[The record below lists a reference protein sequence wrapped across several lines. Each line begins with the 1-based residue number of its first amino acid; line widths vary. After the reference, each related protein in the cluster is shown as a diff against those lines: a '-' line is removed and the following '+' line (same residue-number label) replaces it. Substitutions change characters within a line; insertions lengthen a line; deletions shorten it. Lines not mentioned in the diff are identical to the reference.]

1 MAYIIIGLGNPG
13 PEYAKTRHNAGR
25 MAVELFAKQEG
36 FSEFA
41 LKKVAKAS
49 VSEGVI
55 EGDGKDEK
63 VTLVIP
69 EVSMNLS
76 GKVVPSFVKSVKA
89 AQKLLV
95 IRDDLDLPLGV
106 IKMTGYGRGSGGH
119 KGVESIMRTLK
130 TKEFAQMKI
139 GISGATPKGKLK
151 KPGSEEKVITHVIGK
166 FSPKEEE
173 VLKETLKRGA
183 TSSPTASTKRCSKQI
198 LASYHLILPLKPTD
212 FPKLNP
218 ATKLPS

>member
-13 PEYAKTRHNAGR
+13 NEYAKTRHNAGR
-25 MAVELFAKQEG
+25 MTVELFAKTEG
-36 FSEFA
+36 FPEFVLRKA
-41 LKKVAKAS
+41 AKAS
-49 VSEGVI
+49 VSEGLI
-55 EGDGKDEK
+55 ESTGKDEK
-63 VTLVIP
+63 VSLVIP

-76 GKVVPSFVKSVKA
+76 GKVAPSFVKSVKA

-106 IKMTGYGRGSGGH
+106 IKITGYGRGSGGH
-119 KGVESIMRTLK
+119 KGVESIMRALK

-166 FSPKEEE
+166 FSPKEELI
-173 VLKETLKRGA
+173 LKETLRRAAKAAR
-183 TSSPTASTKRCSKQI
+183 
-198 LASYHLILPLKPTD
+198 LFVSYGIDKAMLEANTH
-212 FPKLNP
+212 
-218 ATKLPS
+218 

>member
-1 MAYIIIGLGNPG
+1 MAYVIIGLGNPG

-25 MAVELFAKQEG
+25 MVVELLAKKEG
-36 FSEFA
+36 FDEFA
-41 LKKVAKAS
+41 LKKTAKAS
-49 VSEGVI
+49 VVEDSI
-55 EGDGKDEK
+55 DGEK
-63 VTLVIP
+63 TVLVLP

-89 AQKLLV
+89 AKNLLV

-119 KGVESIMRTLK
+119 KGVESIMRALK

-166 FSPKEEE
+166 FSPKEEL
-173 VLKETLKRGA
+173 VLKKTLARAAEAARLFVSDGIDKA
-183 TSSPTASTKRCSKQI
+183 MLVANTK
-198 LASYHLILPLKPTD
+198 
-212 FPKLNP
+212 
-218 ATKLPS
+218 